1 MHGVAPD
8 KGTTMFILD
17 ALGRFLEFLQSMLF
31 AGFLPQDNGE
41 ASVYNFFLVILRL
54 IGLAGF

>member
-1 MHGVAPD
+1 
-8 KGTTMFILD
+8 MFILD